1 MSNEVLME
9 KVIALNYSEED
20 LRIRG
25 SSATVRNCPEC
36 NRTWKFNINL
46 AKGVC
51 RCPACDWSGS
61 AVALHSKLRGI
72 TRDAAYAELCDSAV
86 PVIKKVYTKEI
97 ETASP
102 MVRSAVYMRMINAGE
117 LNQKHYDNL
126 IERGLSS
133 QSVKGRYASCSSI
146 PSAEKVFKGIPKLF
160 YNSTSDTVKGV
171 PGVFGNVKYD
181 VATDNELFDEIE
193 FNLPNNGF
201 IIPIVSHEGERMRIS
216 CCQIRMDKGDTRYIF
231 LSSINKKNGV
241 SVGDC
246 NKIHYTRNF
255 WQDGKMV
262 IPKVV
267 CMTEG
272 PLKADVASELS
283 GKYFIAIPGVNA
295 CGNLEE
301 ELVFLKNHGCE
312 KIELYFDMDYKTN
325 EYVEKAI
332 KRIGKMVSGVGFKG
346 EQMIWDPAYKGIDD
360 WFLARKMR
368 RDKALEKKKG

>member
-1 MSNEVLME
+1 
-9 KVIALNYSEED
+9 
-20 LRIRG
+20 
-25 SSATVRNCPEC
+25 
-36 NRTWKFNINL
+36 
-46 AKGVC
+46 
-51 RCPACDWSGS
+51 
-61 AVALHSKLRGI
+61 
-72 TRDAAYAELCDSAV
+72 
-86 PVIKKVYTKEI
+86 
-97 ETASP
+97 
-102 MVRSAVYMRMINAGE
+102 
-117 LNQKHYDNL
+117 
-126 IERGLSS
+126 
-133 QSVKGRYASCSSI
+133 
-146 PSAEKVFKGIPKLF
+146 
-160 YNSTSDTVKGV
+160 
-171 PGVFGNVKYD
+171 
-181 VATDNELFDEIE
+181 
-193 FNLPNNGF
+193 
-201 IIPIVSHEGERMRIS
+201 MRIS